1 MNHQHIPL
9 FPTLISAFDLG
20 ALVTNEMLFILKDN
34 NATEHSLLE
43 NGISSYGGGTKNLNN
58 IPEFK
63 NLFLEIQ
70 KCIDIYTNEAGIESC
85 VLTESWFNILKE
97 RGEVK
102 PHRHEGSVVSGAF
115 YPYIAQGSSNLVFE
129 SPLKVVKMNDILS
142 KETEYSSYTVEFPV
156 QQGILVIFPSWLIH
170 FVEPNKSAERI
181 TISFNTIRLKDKK
194 FFEQE
199 IKNV

>member
-9 FPTLISAFDLG
+9 FPTLVSAFDLEYT
-20 ALVTNEMLFILKDN
+20 VTNEMMTILKN
-34 NATEHSLLE
+34 NNVIDHSLLE
-43 NGISSYGGGTKNLNN
+43 NGESSYGATSLSN
-58 IPEFK
+58 ISEFK

-70 KCIDIYTNEAGIESC
+70 KCIDIYTNEAGIEPC
-85 VLTESWFNILKE
+85 ILTESWFNILRKG
-97 RGEVK
+97 GEVK

-115 YPYIAQGSSNLVFE
+115 YPYLDADSANLIFE
-129 SPLKVVKMNDILS
+129 SPLKVSKMNDILF

-156 QQGILVIFPSWLIH
+156 KQGILVIFPSWLIH
-170 FVEPNKSAERI
+170 YVPPNRSAERI
-181 TISFNTIRLKDKK
+181 TISFNTLRLKDKK